1 MNIPNDYYGEEYK
14 SWMKYYI
21 YQGIGSDGELKKVAE
36 VTDKKE
42 YTATGLT
49 ANSTYRFAVS
59 AYNGLR
65 ESAKSNV
72 ITVKTSAIP
81 VQSITLAI
89 DKTALEVGG
98 TAKVT
103 VTPANQTDGEVTLT
117 SSNSQVATVDNEG
130 NVRAVASGTATITAK
145 IGEKTSNVISL
156 TVYEALVDVTNL
168 TSSNITANSIDLS
181 WD

>member
-1 MNIPNDYYGEEYK
+1 
-14 SWMKYYI
+14 MKYYI
-21 YQGIGSDGELKKVAE
+21 YQGVGADGDLNKIAE
-36 VTDKKE
+36 VEDKKE
-42 YTATGLT
+42 YTVTGLM

-59 AYNGLR
+59 SYNGLR

-103 VTPANQTDGEVTLT
+103 VTITPANETDGPAVLSSSDT
-117 SSNSQVATVDNEG
+117 SVATVDNIMVTSMRLLQ
-130 NVRAVASGTATITAK
+130 VRQTLPQKLARTF
-145 IGEKTSNVISL
+145 L
-156 TVYEALVDVTNL
+156 T
-168 TSSNITANSIDLS
+168 
-181 WD
+181 

>member
-1 MNIPNDYYGEEYK
+1 
-14 SWMKYYI
+14 MKYYI

-65 ESAKSNV
+65 ESTKSNV
-72 ITVKTSAIP
+72 ITVRTSAIP

-103 VTPANQTDGEVTLT
+103 VTITPANQTDGGVTLT

-145 IGEKTSNVISL
+145 IGEKVSNVISL
-156 TVYEALVDVTNL
+156 IVYEALVDVTNL
-168 TSSNITANSIDLS
+168 TSSNITPNSIDLS
-181 WD
+181 WE

>member
-1 MNIPNDYYGEEYK
+1 
-14 SWMKYYI
+14 MKFYI
-21 YQGIGSDGELKKVAE
+21 YQGVGTDGELQKIAE
-36 VTDKKE
+36 VENKKE
-42 YTATGLT
+42 YTVTGLT

-59 AYNGLR
+59 SYNGLR

-103 VTPANQTDGEVTLT
+103 VTITPANETDGPAVLS
-117 SSNSQVATVDNEG
+117 SSNADVATVDNDG
-130 NVRAVASGTATITAK
+130 NVKAVGVGTANVTAK
-145 IGEKTSNVISL
+145 IGEKVSNVISI
-156 TVYEALVDVTNL
+156 TVYEALVNVSNL
-168 TSSNITANSIDLS
+168 TDSNVTANSIDLA
-181 WD
+181 WN

>member
-1 MNIPNDYYGEEYK
+1 
-14 SWMKYYI
+14 MKYYI
-21 YQGIGSDGELKKVAE
+21 YQGVGTDGELTKIAE

-42 YTATGLT
+42 YTATGLK

-65 ESAKSNV
+65 ESGKSNV

-81 VQSITLAI
+81 VQGITLAI

-103 VTPANQTDGEVTLT
+103 VTITPANQTDGAATLT
-117 SSNSQVATVDNEG
+117 SSNSQVATVDNQG
-130 NVRAVASGTATITAK
+130 NVKAIAPGTATITAK
-145 IGEKTSNVISL
+145 IGTKVSNVISL
-156 TVYEALVDVTNL
+156 TVYEALVNVTNL
-168 TSSNITANSIDLS
+168 AASNVTPNSIDLS

>member
-1 MNIPNDYYGEEYK
+1 
-14 SWMKYYI
+14 MKYYI
-21 YQGIGSDGELKKVAE
+21 YQGIGSDGELRKIAE

-103 VTPANQTDGEVTLT
+103 VTITPANQTDGEVTLT
-117 SSNSQVATVDNEG
+117 SSNSQVAAVDNEG

-168 TSSNITANSIDLS
+168 VASNVTPNSIDLS

>member
-1 MNIPNDYYGEEYK
+1 
-14 SWMKYYI
+14 MKFYI
-21 YQGIGSDGELKKVAE
+21 YQGVGTDGELQKIAE
-36 VTDKKE
+36 VENKKE
-42 YTATGLT
+42 YTVTGLT

-59 AYNGLR
+59 SYNGLR

-89 DKTALEVGG
+89 DKAALEVGG

-103 VTPANQTDGEVTLT
+103 VTITPANETDGAAVLS
-117 SSNSQVATVDNEG
+117 SSNTDVATVDSDG
-130 NVRAVASGTATITAK
+130 NVSAVGAGTADITAK
-145 IGEKTSNVISL
+145 IGEKVSNVINL
-156 TVYEALVDVTNL
+156 TVYEALVNVTNL
-168 TSSNITANSIDLS
+168 AASNVTPNSLDLS

>member
-1 MNIPNDYYGEEYK
+1 
-14 SWMKYYI
+14 MKFYI
-21 YQGIGSDGELKKVAE
+21 YQGVGTDGELKKVAE
-36 VTDKKE
+36 VENKKE
-42 YTATGLT
+42 YTVTGLT

-59 AYNGLR
+59 SYNGLR
-65 ESAKSNV
+65 GSAKSNV

-103 VTPANQTDGEVTLT
+103 VTITPANETDGAAVLS
-117 SSNSQVATVDNEG
+117 SSNTDVATVDSDG
-130 NVRAVASGTATITAK
+130 NVSAVGAGTADITAK
-145 IGEKTSNVISL
+145 IGEKVSNVINL
-156 TVYEALVDVTNL
+156 TVYEALVNVTNL
-168 TSSNITANSIDLS
+168 AASNVTPNSLDLS

>member
-1 MNIPNDYYGEEYK
+1 
-14 SWMKYYI
+14 MKYYI

-72 ITVKTSAIP
+72 ITVKTSDIP

-98 TAKVT
+98 TAKITVT
-103 VTPANQTDGEVTLT
+103 ITPANQTDGEVTLT
-117 SSNSQVATVDNEG
+117 SSNSQVAAVDNEG

-145 IGEKTSNVISL
+145 IGEKVSNAISL
-156 TVYEALVDVTNL
+156 TVYETLVTVTNL
-168 TSSNITANSIDLS
+168 TANNITPNSIDLS